1 MEKDKEEIKKNETGA
16 NDSEMP
22 IHQAQGVKKDE
33 MEHGE
38 MKSGSYL
45 KFGLMMLV
53 SFFTMYIVMF
63 LNADKF
69 DHVYMS
75 LMRIYMTILMVCP
88 MAITMLLFMKGMY
101 KNQKVNAGILAG
113 SILVFALTFYFVRT
127 QAFIGD
133 TQWMRAM
140 IPHHS
145 SAILTSSEADLSDPE
160 VKELADEIIK
170 AQEKEIALMKH
181 LLEKTDR

>member
-1 MEKDKEEIKKNETGA
+1 MEKEKEEITKNETSA
-16 NDSEMP
+16 HDSEMP
-22 IHQAQGVKKDE
+22 MHQPKEIKVDE
-33 MEHGE
+33 MEHGG
-38 MKSGSYL
+38 MNSGSYR
-45 KFGLMMLV
+45 KFALMILV

-75 LMRIYMTILMVCP
+75 LMRIYMTILMICP

-101 KNQKVNAGILAG
+101 KNQKINAGILAG
-113 SILVFALTFYFVRT
+113 SILVFAFTFYFVRT

-133 TQWMRAM
+133 KQWMRAM

-170 AQEKEIALMKH
+170 AQEKEIALMKR
-181 LLEKTDR
+181 LLEKSDR